1 MWRLE
6 QVQRKIA
13 YLSVVCI
20 TGKVACNIYK
30 SAFIKQASLWS
41 ESRFSSA
48 FISGVSLLS
57 PVETKGRGVQV
68 SQPVM
73 LFDTIPIITTTLR
86 PAEANSPCSSLT
98 PALPTSSSEDVLKH
112 LESS

>member
-1 MWRLE
+1 
-6 QVQRKIA
+6 V
-13 YLSVVCI
+13 
-20 TGKVACNIYK
+20 
-30 SAFIKQASLWS
+30 
-41 ESRFSSA
+41 
-48 FISGVSLLS
+48 S

-98 PALPTSSSEDVLKH
+98 PALPTSSGGCPQTPGEQLATHYTQSTKDNIILSVLWTI
-112 LESS
+112 SM